1 MHQQLSLD
9 TIWSANNMPQTGLG
23 AEHPLLLTGKRGSPQ
38 VPREGSSTAPWGLLG
53 GPHLHCSV
61 KWPCQVKLRPG

>member
-38 VPREGSSTAPWGLLG
+38 VPREGSSTAPWG
-53 GPHLHCSV
+53 HS
-61 KWPCQVKLRPG
+61 